1 MALILDRIT
10 VRDFKRIETLELDL
24 KPVTALV
31 GGNTSGKSSALQAAQ
46 LGISVLQ
53 AAYRRTLAD
62 GRGDFLGTVSN
73 DAVVFRPTA
82 NLLELRRL
90 FPCTQKLGYS
100 VRYDCT
106 DTDSGESRFVSL
118 EVVRG
123 KNANVGIV
131 INGDLQLAAILAD
144 RNRPFSIL
152 TPGLS
157 GIPLR
162 EEWRTRG
169 SMDAAVMH
177 DDANM
182 YLRTVLDHLFNQ
194 GLDVASRLAWNARQE
209 ISELP
214 ASGWKTFSTLLDR
227 CYEGARLFVDHDPE
241 RQRYISVTVK
251 LGDTEMPLD
260 MASTGILQVIQI
272 LAYACFYRPPL
283 LLLDEPD
290 AHLHADSQGRLF
302 EALRGIADEDNT
314 RILLA
319 SHSPQLIQRL
329 MYDEQAEVVW
339 MNEGAKVEVD
349 AARRPAIPILMSLGA
364 LTSGAEVFDPNRN
377 LLLLTED
384 KLTDPVRRL
393 VEASGGANGLAVL
406 SYNGCGNL
414 QGARLLAR
422 LITDMRDD
430 VRVFIHRDRDFM
442 TAVELEFEKRVFTAF
457 RENEGMERVEEIFTS
472 GNDVEHSFALPD
484 HLKTAFPEI
493 PADEVDQI
501 LAAQIAI
508 LRDDLVEAAR
518 IARRKI
524 EEEIYGSGRLRGKA
538 AWADVG
544 MPEAAPH
551 LAGFL
556 PANGLAPVHFE
567 MCHGK
572 MLFKGLRQALH
583 QRIGGD
589 SKAVGTRLLSPTP
602 ALRNGE
608 WADMF
613 AAG

>member
-1 MALILDRIT
+1 
-10 VRDFKRIETLELDL
+10 
-24 KPVTALV
+24 
-31 GGNTSGKSSALQAAQ
+31 
-46 LGISVLQ
+46 
-53 AAYRRTLAD
+53 
-62 GRGDFLGTVSN
+62 
-73 DAVVFRPTA
+73 
-82 NLLELRRL
+82 
-90 FPCTQKLGYS
+90 
-100 VRYDCT
+100 
-106 DTDSGESRFVSL
+106 
-118 EVVRG
+118 
-123 KNANVGIV
+123 
-131 INGDLQLAAILAD
+131 
-144 RNRPFSIL
+144 
-152 TPGLS
+152 
-157 GIPLR
+157 
-162 EEWRTRG
+162 
-169 SMDAAVMH
+169 MDAAVMH
-177 DDANM
+177 GDANM

-194 GLDVASRLAWNARQE
+194 GLDVAARLAWNARQD

-227 CYEGARLFVDHDPE
+227 CYDGARLLVDHDPE

-329 MYDEQAEVVW
+329 MYDDQAEVVW
-339 MNEGAKVEVD
+339 MNEGARVEVD

-393 VEASGGANGLAVL
+393 VEASGGGEGLAVL

-442 TAVELEFEKRVFTAF
+442 TDTELEFETRVFSAY
-457 RENEGMERVEEIFTS
+457 RENEGLDRVQEIFTS
-472 GNDVEHSFALPD
+472 GNDVEHSFVAPA
-484 HLKTAFPEI
+484 HLKAAFPEI
-493 PADEVDQI
+493 PHDEVDQI
-501 LAAQIAI
+501 LAAQIAL

-518 IARRKI
+518 SARRKI
-524 EEEIYGSGRLRGKA
+524 DEEIYGSERLRGKA
-538 AWADVG
+538 AWADAG
-544 MPEAAPH
+544 MPHAAPPI
-551 LAGFL
+551 AGFL
-556 PANGLAPVHFE
+556 PPTGVVPVRFE

-572 MLFKGLRQALH
+572 MLFKNLRQAIH
-583 QRIGGD
+583 QRVGGD
-589 SKAVGTRLLSPTP
+589 SKAVGTRLLSALPTV
-602 ALRNGE
+602 RNAQ
-608 WADMF
+608 WADAF
-613 AAG
+613 AV